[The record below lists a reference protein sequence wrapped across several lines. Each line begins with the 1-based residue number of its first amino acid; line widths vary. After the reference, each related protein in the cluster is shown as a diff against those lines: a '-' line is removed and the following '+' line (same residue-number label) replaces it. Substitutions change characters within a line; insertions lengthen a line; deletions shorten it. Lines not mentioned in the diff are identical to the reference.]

1 MFSRTIF
8 VVLLGSLF
16 LPFNSLALGP
26 GMMNFNDA
34 QSSSGMMRYIEDRA
48 IGNEAHDGWGVK
60 CKLGM
65 GNDGGLCVGILVV
78 DWSRYDCRLAGGGSV
93 SCSMALKA
101 AHEALTA
108 GGISLF
114 TRISNRL

>member
-1 MFSRTIF
+1 MKYMFSRTIF

-48 IGNEAHDGWGVK
+48 IGNEAHEEMEELMVKVMAGTATQEEANRIAELMNQYPAVFSMMSNRMMGGASNANWGWGM
-60 CKLGM
+60 M
-65 GNDGGLCVGILVV
+65 GG
-78 DWSRYDCRLAGGGSV
+78 
-93 SCSMALKA
+93 
-101 AHEALTA
+101 
-108 GGISLF
+108 
-114 TRISNRL
+114 